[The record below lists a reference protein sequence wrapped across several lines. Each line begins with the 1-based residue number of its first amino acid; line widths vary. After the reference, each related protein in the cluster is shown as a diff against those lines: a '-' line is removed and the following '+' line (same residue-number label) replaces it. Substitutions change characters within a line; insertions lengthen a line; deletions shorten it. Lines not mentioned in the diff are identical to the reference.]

1 MSLIPRY
8 ILFKRRGKVWLYL
21 LLLCLPFGAMAQDE
35 EDEGTSDSTVM
46 VDSAVVAAPD
56 TDVTNVTTEDYEHH
70 EAKYTP
76 PEPALRQV
84 PDSVV
89 AAMKRDEQYAYA
101 NDSDYWTKEK
111 AKDETRSED
120 RRKGFWDYFYEF
132 FQNDGVRTVTYIVLG
147 VLLVL
152 IIYRIIVVNNL
163 YMAGASRRRKEEVI
177 EGEIAEI
184 EDSNLDQKI
193 QAAVQA
199 KQFRP
204 AIRLM
209 YIKALRSLNEKG
221 WIRYHAQSTNYD
233 YMNQVQP
240 YGVGSEFRFMTHV
253 YEYVWYGEFP
263 LTEDQFGKVYQNF
276 QQFFNTIKA

>member
-8 ILFKRRGKVWLYL
+8 ILFYL

-35 EDEGTSDSTVM
+35 DEEGTADTTVT
-46 VDSAVVAAPD
+46 VVGD
-56 TDVTNVTTEDYEHH
+56 TTITTVETTEEYGQH

-76 PEPALRQV
+76 PDPALRKV

-89 AAMKRDEQYAYA
+89 TAMKRDEQYAYA
-101 NDSDYWTKEK
+101 NDPEYWAKEK
-111 AKDETRSED
+111 VAAGSNTYK
-120 RRKGFWDYFYEF
+120 KGFWDYFYEF
-132 FQNDGVRTVTYIVLG
+132 FQEDSVRTVTYIILG

-163 YMAGASRRRKEEVI
+163 FMAGGSRRRKEDVI
-177 EGEIAEI
+177 EGEITEI
-184 EDSNLDQKI
+184 EDTNLDQKI

>member
-1 MSLIPRY
+1 MSLISLH
-8 ILFKRRGKVWLYL
+8 ILFKRTGKSWLYL

-35 EDEGTSDSTVM
+35 DEEDTTTVM
-46 VDSAVVAAPD
+46 VDSGLVAPPREAD
-56 TDVTNVTTEDYEHH
+56 NVGSTDESTEE
-70 EAKYTP
+70 KYTP
-76 PEPALRQV
+76 AAPELRHV

-89 AAMKRDEQYAYA
+89 MAMKQDKDYAYA
-101 NDSDYWTKEK
+101 NDPSYWAKEK
-111 AKDETRSED
+111 EKEEARSETYH
-120 RRKGFWDYFYEF
+120 KGFWDYFYEL
-132 FQNDGVRTVTYIVLG
+132 FQNGGVRTITYIILG
-147 VLLVL
+147 VILVL

-163 YMAGASRRRKEEVI
+163 YMTGASRRRKEEVI
-177 EGEIAEI
+177 EGEVSEI

-204 AIRLM
+204 AVRLM
-209 YIKALRSLNEKG
+209 YLKALRSLNDKG
-221 WIRYHAQSTNYD
+221 WIRYHAQSTNYE

-240 YGVGSEFRFMTHV
+240 YGIGSEFRFMTHV

>member
-1 MSLIPRY
+1 MSLTSLH
-8 ILFKRRGKVWLYL
+8 ILFRRTGKAWLYL
-21 LLLCLPFGAMAQDE
+21 LLLCLPVMAMAQDE
-35 EDEGTSDSTVM
+35 DEGTVTDTTIVE
-46 VDSAVVAAPD
+46 DAVVEAAPD
-56 TDVTNVTTEDYEHH
+56 PDNNTQEE
-70 EAKYTP
+70 KYTAP
-76 PEPALRQV
+76 QPALRQV

-89 AAMKRDEQYAYA
+89 AAMKQEEEYAYA
-101 NDSDYWTKEK
+101 NDPDYWAKEKEK
-111 AKDETRSED
+111 AADDRSPTY
-120 RRKGFWDYFYEF
+120 RKGFWDYFYDF
-132 FQNDGVRTVTYIVLG
+132 FQNDGVRTVTYIILG
-147 VLLVL
+147 VILVL

-163 YMAGASRRRKEEVI
+163 YMTGASRRRKEEEI
-177 EGEIAEI
+177 EGEVSEI
-184 EDSNLDQKI
+184 EDTNLDQKI

-209 YIKALRSLNEKG
+209 YIKALRSLNDKG

-263 LTEDQFGKVYQNF
+263 LSEDQFGKVYQNF

>member
-1 MSLIPRY
+1 MSLIPRR
-8 ILFKRRGKVWLYL
+8 ILFYL

-35 EDEGTSDSTVM
+35 DEGTTDSVV
-46 VDSAVVAAPD
+46 VDSAAAMPD
-56 TDVTNVTTEDYEHH
+56 TEVTTGDDEQQ
-70 EAKYTP
+70 AKYIP
-76 PEPALRQV
+76 PDPVLRQV

-89 AAMKRDEQYAYA
+89 AAMKQDEQYAYA
-101 NDSDYWTKEK
+101 NDSEYWAKEK
-111 AKDETRSED
+111 VAATGSNTYK
-120 RRKGFWDYFYEF
+120 KGFWDYFYEF
-132 FQNDGVRTVTYIVLG
+132 FQGDTVRTITYIVLG

-152 IIYRIIVVNNL
+152 IVYRIIVVNNL
-163 YMAGASRRRKEEVI
+163 FMAGASRRRTEEVI
-177 EGEIAEI
+177 EGEIAEM
-184 EDSNLDQKI
+184 EDTNLDQKI
-193 QAAVQA
+193 QAAVEA
-199 KQFRP
+199 RQFRP

-209 YIKALRSLNEKG
+209 YLKALRSLNEKG

-263 LTEDQFGKVYQNF
+263 ITEDQFSKVYQNF